1 MKRTKRLLSLL
12 LILVLLLGVLPVS
25 GYAAERPENLARAA
39 TASAISE
46 RPADPPLR
54 ARLVNDGVVD
64 TTGNSRNR
72 WSVAPADDNADMV
85 WLALS
90 WDTLQTFDTLR
101 ICEYAERTKKFEVY
115 VSDNE
120 GTVKDDNAQ
129 DRLNAAIQW
138 EKVYEEEKQGSQST
152 AIGKNRAVR
161 LDKSCSAR
169 HLLLK
174 LWKKDA
180 GNNQVGISEL
190 EVYRSVEG
198 NLARWAQ
205 ITASSQHPQFPAE
218 NLLDARVYTTGDN
231 SRWSSDGE
239 TGDISVTLTW
249 NTEQTFDE
257 VVLYEWDTRTQRV
270 KLETSGAEDG
280 NDWEPFAEE
289 TSIGAKREFT
299 KDEDK
304 TDVTARRLRVTLTT
318 QGNQMPGLSELEVF
332 LREKDSPPTPPTT
345 ADPND
350 NLALSSR
357 PNNPGTASA
366 SSQHSHG
373 GGTYYANK
381 LNDGDRGTRWSATDA
396 DTPPLWVQI
405 AWNEPVTF
413 DTVTLVEAFAGRA
426 KNVRFYTS
434 NDAPVDETAMTTMT
448 LQATLAAMNGEA
460 TVTFDNTVTAKY
472 LRIYTDRVGD
482 ATKQPGF
489 SELEVYNRSSVARI
503 ESFRIGS
510 SDGAID
516 HDAGTIRVSTDED
529 DLTALTPTVVT
540 TRGASYTP
548 QDAQD
553 FTNPVTYTVTAKDG
567 VSKKEYTVTVTK
579 GGWLGHDDLSS
590 EPVADIAA
598 FGATP
603 TPNQYRYQK
612 AELAAFL
619 HFGINT
625 FNGEEWTPRQVDP
638 AIFTLNKKVAA
649 DSYVKL
655 LKDAGFERLI
665 VVSKHHDGFQM
676 FKQERSTDVNG
687 DNYGND
693 YVWDYGIPR
702 TNYPGDVLEHLSEA
716 CSKYDMNMGLYL
728 SPWDAAA
735 PHYGYYKDKEK
746 KISTNN
752 PAEDLLDYNQFY
764 DGHLNWI
771 LGNAKYGNNGRFVE
785 VWMDG
790 AKGTGADAQV
800 YDFDKWINTIQ
811 TRQGKAAG
819 HDDDVL
825 LFGAGK
831 YTTVRWIG
839 NENGLAPEPCWS
851 KGTATYNLDGSVA
864 SLNNGGQSGEYYPGI
879 KTGNHWV
886 VPECD
891 ARITSGWFWGNNK
904 KTPKTLTALRDM
916 YLQSVGRNSVLLLN
930 VPLNDQGT
938 LDQAIYDRTKEFGE
952 NIQQTFRTNL
962 IEQPGVTIT
971 ADSVHENNVK
981 FSPIHVADKN
991 YGKDGSDGKNV
1002 TYWAAQAGT
1011 KTASL
1016 RVNFGREVTFD
1027 VVTIEEEIN
1036 HGQRIESFT
1045 IQYRNGTGEW
1055 MDFGRGQSVGARRI
1069 VLDYPVRATEL
1080 KVTLTGMTDNGVTA
1094 APVISQLGAY
1104 KASKGFEKGSGA
1116 PDGLNE
1122 IDSASTQ
1129 NVTPGAWQTVND
1141 RRAVGGSYLRGD
1153 NTSGELLVKFTGT
1166 YAILKGGSENARYT
1180 LQVDNGEPHELR
1192 GTHALD
1198 EWLGEVGYPDTLT
1211 DGEHTLKI
1219 KVLEGTV
1226 DFDALYAL
1234 NNGGK
1239 GLLDFDQGEYKKDE
1253 GQTLTVTVVRKGGT
1267 AGTLHAVVEPNPG
1280 SAIQKHFDTDP
1291 KPISFADGDTE
1302 KDVQIALHR
1311 DTDATGSL
1319 QFTLDITPGLNET
1332 GLITGVWT
1340 PVTVTI
1346 RDLEE
1351 GLDAHHYVGI
1361 RVTKQPD
1368 KLEYTKDETL
1378 DPTGMVVSDI
1388 YQKPIY
1394 TGSGLGQRKE
1404 IKLPQPVTA
1413 SSLRLLLKSID
1424 QGVETPCLNEV
1435 EVYNGAVTGANLA
1448 RSATAS
1454 ANSWHQ
1460 NADLPPSKINDGDT
1474 SNNSRWAAAAGQAM
1488 PVWVQL
1494 DWTAPQTFDT
1504 IVIYE
1509 WKNQNESYWRA
1520 KDYELLLPGHA
1531 GSQTMIPLSDAQYE
1545 VSPTTL
1551 DTVGNMIDITVTK
1564 KRTNYTDTFRVKVT
1578 DTVTP
1583 PAPTVTG
1590 YDVTP
1595 AELSSDGGEI
1605 MVTLTGTNLTDGI
1618 HVKADGITVTTTGT
1632 DKVQT
1637 ARLTLSAN
1645 AGNQPMTYK
1654 VQYSLDG
1661 INWTGDKTVSVQA
1674 PTVTPPNPTVTGYD
1688 VTPTELPSD
1697 GGEITVTLTGTDLT
1711 DGIQVKAADNITG
1724 TTTGTGAAQT
1734 VRLTLP
1740 ENKGTQPMTYTVR
1753 YSLDGNDW
1761 MGSIAVIVQAPTIT
1775 PPAPSGGGSNASV
1788 GRPSVREDAGQSQTA
1803 AEQTHFI
1810 DVLHDSWYYSSV
1822 YRAHENG
1829 LIDGVGGRRF
1839 APDSTLTVAQAI
1851 KLSAALHQL
1860 DRTGEVSLKNG
1871 AGNWYDSYVSYA
1883 IANGILEERY
1893 AGYSREQMNA
1903 PVTRGVFVHIFHGA
1917 LEHYEQLNTV
1927 ADNAIPDVKLGDAF
1941 AAAIYELYRAGIL
1954 HGNDAA
1960 GTFRPESTIKRSEAA
1975 AILLR
1980 MFEPS
1985 ARKSFTLK

>member
-25 GYAAERPENLARAA
+25 GYAAERPQNLALTA

-46 RPADPPLR
+46 RPANPALP
-54 ARLVNDGVVD
+54 ASMVNDGKVD
-64 TTGNSRNR
+64 TTGNTSR
-72 WSVAPADDNADMV
+72 WSVANEHDSAEMV

-101 ICEYAERTKKFEVY
+101 ICEYAERTKKFEVH
-115 VSDNE
+115 VSTDE
-120 GTVKDDNAQ
+120 GTVKDDSAT
-129 DRLNAAIQW
+129 DRLNASIQW

-152 AIGKNRAVR
+152 AIGKNRAVL

-190 EVYRSVEG
+190 EVYQSVEG

-218 NLLDARVYTTGDN
+218 NLLDARVDVTGND
-231 SRWSSDGE
+231 SRWSSNNE
-239 TGDISVTLTW
+239 TGDISVTLKW
-249 NTEQTFDE
+249 DTEQTFDT
-257 VVLYEWDTRTQRV
+257 VVLYEWLARIQRV
-270 KLETSGAEDG
+270 KLETSGTEDG
-280 NDWEPFAEE
+280 DDWELFAEK
-289 TSIGAKREFT
+289 TVIGAEREFT

-304 TDVTARRLRVTLTT
+304 TDVTARRLRVTLTP
-318 QGNQMPGLSELEVF
+318 QEADMPGLSELEVF
-332 LREKDSPPTPPTT
+332 LREVDSTPTPPTT

-366 SSQHSHG
+366 SSQHSAG

-381 LNDGDRGTRWSATDA
+381 LNDGNRSTRWSATDD

-434 NDAPVDETAMTTMT
+434 LDAPANWTALTP
-448 LQATLAAMNGEA
+448 QATLDAMNGEA

-482 ATKQPGF
+482 STKQPGF
-489 SELEVYNRSSVARI
+489 SELEVYDRSSVARI

-516 HDAGTIRVSTDED
+516 HDKGTIRVSTDED
-529 DLTALTPTVVT
+529 ELTALTPVVVT
-540 TRGASYTP
+540 TKGASYTP
-548 QDAQD
+548 QGAQN
-553 FTNPVTYTVTAKDG
+553 FTSPVTYTVTAKDG

-579 GGWLGHDDLSS
+579 GGWLGHGDLSNAD
-590 EPVADIAA
+590 VADIAT

-625 FNGEEWTPRQVDP
+625 FNGSEWTTQQVDP
-638 AIFTLNKKVAA
+638 AIFTLNKKVEA

-655 LKDAGFERLI
+655 LKNAGFERLI

-676 FKQERSTDVNG
+676 FEQERSTDVNN
-687 DNYGND
+687 DNYGKD

-702 TNYPGDVLEHLSEA
+702 TNYPGDVLEDLSTA
-716 CSKYDMNMGLYL
+716 CSQYDMNMGLYL

-735 PHYGYYKDKEK
+735 PHYGYYDANGRP
-746 KISTNN
+746 TD
-752 PAEDLLDYNQFY
+752 PANDVLDYNKFY

-771 LGNAKYGNNGRFVE
+771 LGSAKYGNNGRFVE

-790 AKGTGADAQV
+790 AKGTGADAQD

-811 TRQGKAAG
+811 TRQGKKAG
-819 HDDDVL
+819 RDDDVL

-839 NENGLAPEPCWS
+839 NEDGLAPEPCWS
-851 KGTATYNLDGSVA
+851 KGSATYNPDGSVA
-864 SLNNGGQSGEYYPGI
+864 SLNNGPQTGRYYPGI

-891 ARITSGWFWGNNK
+891 ARITSGWFWGNSK

-952 NIQQTFRTNL
+952 NIQQTFRKNL

-1016 RVNFGREVTFD
+1016 RVDFGGEVTFD

-1045 IQYRNGTGEW
+1045 IQYRNGTGAW

-1141 RRAVGGSYLRGD
+1141 RRAVGGSYLHGD
-1153 NTSGELLVKFTGT
+1153 ASSGELQVKFTGT

-1180 LQVDNGEPHELR
+1180 LRVDDGEPHELR

-1198 EWLGEVGYPDTLT
+1198 EWLGEVGHPGTLT

-1219 KVLEGTV
+1219 NVLEGTV

-1239 GLLDFDQGEYKKDE
+1239 GLLDFEQGEYEEDE
-1253 GQTLTVTVVRKGGT
+1253 GKTLTVTVVRKGGT
-1267 AGTLHAVVEPNPG
+1267 TGTLDAVVEPNPG
-1280 SAIQKHFDTDP
+1280 SAIQKHFDTAP
-1291 KPISFADGDTE
+1291 KPISFANGDTE
-1302 KDVQIALHR
+1302 KTVQIELHR
-1311 DTDATGSL
+1311 DTDATGPL

-1368 KLEYTKDETL
+1368 KLEYTKDEPL
-1378 DPTGMVVSDI
+1378 DTTGMVVSDI
-1388 YQKPIY
+1388 YQTPIY
-1394 TGSGLGQRKE
+1394 TGSGLERRKE

-1413 SSLRLLLKSID
+1413 SSLRLLLKSVN
-1424 QGVETPCLNEV
+1424 QGVEPPCLNEV
-1435 EVYNGAVTGANLA
+1435 EVYNGAATGINLA

-1460 NADLPPSKINDGDT
+1460 NANLPPSKIIDGDT
-1474 SNNSRWAAAAGQAM
+1474 SDNSRWAAAGQDM

-1509 WKNQNESYWRA
+1509 WKNQYEGYWRA

-1531 GSQTMIPLSDAQYE
+1531 GSQTMIPLSAAQYE

-1551 DTVGNMIDITVTK
+1551 DTVGDTIGITVTK
-1564 KRTNYTDTFRVKVT
+1564 KGTTHTDTFRVKVT

-1583 PAPTVTG
+1583 PSPTVNDYT
-1590 YDVTP
+1590 VTP
-1595 AELSSDGGEI
+1595 TELSSDGGEI
-1605 MVTLTGTNLTDGI
+1605 TVTLTGTDLNNGI
-1618 HVKADGITVTTTGT
+1618 QVKAADNITGTTTGT
-1632 DKVQT
+1632 GTAQT
-1637 ARLTLSAN
+1637 VKLTLPKNESA
-1645 AGNQPMTYK
+1645 QPMTYT

-1661 INWTGDKTVSVQA
+1661 NDWMGSKTVIVKA

-1697 GGEITVTLTGTDLT
+1697 GGEITVTLTGTDLQN
-1711 DGIQVKAADNITG
+1711 GIHVKAADNITG
-1724 TTTGTGAAQT
+1724 TTTGTGTAQNVT
-1734 VRLTLP
+1734 LRLP
-1740 ENKGTQPMTYTVR
+1740 ANAGNQPMTYTVQ

-1761 MGSIAVIVQAPTIT
+1761 MGSKTVSVQAPTVT
-1775 PPAPSGGGSNASV
+1775 PPAPSGGGSSASV

-1803 AEQTHFI
+1803 AERTRFI
-1810 DVLHDSWYYSSV
+1810 DVLRDSWYYSSV

-1871 AGNWYDSYVSYA
+1871 AGNWYDAYVSYA

-1893 AGYSREQMNA
+1893 ASYSREQMNA
-1903 PVTRGVFVHIFHGA
+1903 PVTRGEFVHILHGA

-1927 ADNAIPDVKLGDAF
+1927 ADNTLPDVKLGDAF

-1954 HGNDAA
+1954 HGNDTA